1 MTDEDKYFECRIL
14 RDHSATCIS
23 IAGNE
28 ESLKIYKNKFD
39 TLVKEKNVPGFQISK
54 IALSGKIW
62 GKTKIMLS
70 LSSNEISRDSS
81 GNVTEDDNLPNEQKA
96 GGVEKHESN
105 HPEKESQKPY
115 SDKNFIRSLG
125 STPQSVRRGRGNPFK
140 HPIPVIRK
148 QPEGKFVSYEEII
161 ASKDKKIEELRASKK
176 GLKATIAQNKELTK
190 DLEAQNKELTKELE
204 AQKQQMTKELE
215 TQKQQITKE
224 LEAQKQQITKELEAQ
239 NKELTKELEAQKQ
252 LADAYKG
259 TRKGLE
265 SIIFGKYNTKI

>member
-96 GGVEKHESN
+96 GAVEKHESN

-176 GLKATIAQNKELTK
+176 GLKRLAIE
-190 DLEAQNKELTKELE
+190 LEAHNKELE
-204 AQKQQMTKELE
+204 AQKQQM
-215 TQKQQITKE
+215 
-224 LEAQKQQITKELEAQ
+224 TKELEAQ
-239 NKELTKELEAQKQ
+239 NKELTKELEAYKEV
-252 LADAYKG
+252 ADSKEALIK
-259 TRKGLE
+259 KLQ
-265 SIIFGKYNTKI
+265 SIISGKK